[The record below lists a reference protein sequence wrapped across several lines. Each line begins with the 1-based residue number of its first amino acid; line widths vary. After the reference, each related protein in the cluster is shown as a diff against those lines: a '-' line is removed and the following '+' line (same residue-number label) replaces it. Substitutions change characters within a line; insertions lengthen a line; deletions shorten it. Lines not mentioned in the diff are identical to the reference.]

1 MLLVQVVVVVV
12 PPAEGAQLTP
22 LLPLGPTLPLPTWE
36 VVAAKEVEEEL
47 AAAAPQES
55 SLLLQLLLE
64 RRFCLE

>member
-1 MLLVQVVVVVV
+1 MLLVQVVVGV

-22 LLPLGPTLPLPTWE
+22 LPPLGPALPPMPPPWD
-36 VVAAKEVEEEL
+36 VVAKEVDEEL